1 MNILEEK
8 KNNKNQ
14 LQRNQC
20 NTDINLIIYYC
31 MYENTSRNNDRYE
44 SRIWELPG
52 DEVNT
57 TDALSTGSVY

>member
-1 MNILEEK
+1 
-8 KNNKNQ
+8 
-14 LQRNQC
+14 
-20 NTDINLIIYYC
+20 

>member
-1 MNILEEK
+1 MNTLEEK
-8 KNNKNQ
+8 NIEYQ

-20 NTDINLIIYYC
+20 NTVINLILYYC
-31 MYENTSRNNDRYE
+31 VYENTT
-44 SRIWELPG
+44 ITMLELPG